1 MSGEIEAIVG
11 RSQQEGEDFAKPQKE
26 RWQGAGIPVGHPGI
40 LEKLGGRRPLDG
52 SQRTK
57 AGLKRKGKKKGGEK
71 GDVRDL

>member
-1 MSGEIEAIVG
+1 MEAIVG
-11 RSQQEGEDFAKPQKE
+11 RSQQHNSGSVAKPQKE

-40 LEKLGGRRPLDG
+40 LEKLGGGRPLDG

-57 AGLKRKGKKKGGEK
+57 AGLKRKGKKKKKGGEK